1 MGSRGRT
8 ESGECFDTQKEIAW
22 SIMNYKSLLFLLAIS
37 FIFSCGDGAKKQAVG
52 AQKAEEP
59 ANDLTFSDVKGI
71 RFYEVK
77 RRFKNGLS
85 FNKDGFQQEPS
96 WIIEVKKRDSIMVY
110 SPTKQGMETVYLQFD
125 HEKVYN
131 FMREFFRVKLI
142 TKDSLV
148 LQRLHVEGKII
159 SGDDDYR
166 SEVYCTYYSKRYIE
180 GVLKTTA
187 AELQK
192 PSRADSLFI
201 SALAKKTFKDPAN
214 PTTAFSAR
222 QPAVFLPNSKNV
234 SAEKISTIDKLNKR
248 NTTVDYLYP
257 LYRLNINK
265 SYKTFNFSFSV
276 IVDPWG
282 KLYVNRVDGV
292 MKEDLP
298 FRKKLLDGIT
308 SVYLQNL
315 FIIKPGTTL
324 GIKHSSEV
332 NLQVLGKKSD

>member
-1 MGSRGRT
+1 MKHGALGSIN
-8 ESGECFDTQKEIAW
+8 SK
-22 SIMNYKSLLFLLAIS
+22 YLLFLLL
-37 FIFSCGDGAKKQAVG
+37 FCVFFSCSNERKNKASGE
-52 AQKAEEP
+52 QKNEEII
-59 ANDLTFSDVKGI
+59 NDLTFSDIKGI

-110 SPTKQGMETVYLQFD
+110 SPTKRGMETVYLQFD
-125 HEKVYN
+125 HGKVYN

-142 TKDSLV
+142 TKDSLI
-148 LQRLHVEGKII
+148 LQRLHVDGKFIA
-159 SGDDDYR
+159 GDEDYR
-166 SEVYCTYYSKRYIE
+166 SEVYCTYYAKDYIE
-180 GVLKTTA
+180 NKLKTTVE
-187 AELQK
+187 ELQK

-201 SALAKKTFKDPAN
+201 SALAEKTFKDPGN
-214 PTTAFSAR
+214 PAIAFAAT

-234 SAEKISTIDKLNKR
+234 TAKKISSIDKLNKR
-248 NTTVDYLYP
+248 NTSVDYLYP
-257 LYRLNINK
+257 IYRLHINK

-276 IVDPWG
+276 IVDAWG
-282 KLYVNRVDGV
+282 KLHVNRVDGV
-292 MKEDLP
+292 MREDIP
-298 FRKKLLDGIT
+298 FRKKLLEGIT

-332 NLQVLGKKSD
+332 NLQVSGKMAN